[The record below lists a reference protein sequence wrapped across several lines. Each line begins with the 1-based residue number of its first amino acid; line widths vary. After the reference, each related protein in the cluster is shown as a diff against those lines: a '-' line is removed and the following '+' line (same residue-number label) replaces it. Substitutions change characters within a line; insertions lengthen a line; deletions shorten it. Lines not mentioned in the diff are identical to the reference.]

1 MVHRSTVVRFE
12 STKLRS
18 VPSAAVAEAAAVASA
33 VAAATAVVV
42 ATAVVEAVAAAEV
55 VGATDASVGSLAP
68 KHVFPPVAGGHGS
81 AEVRP
86 WL

>member
-1 MVHRSTVVRFE
+1 M
-12 STKLRS
+12 
-18 VPSAAVAEAAAVASA
+18 
-33 VAAATAVVV
+33 AAATAVVV